1 MRTRQF
7 IIALLAASAA
17 LAMPPAA
24 AAAQDT
30 ATVSLDSLR
39 AMTVWEAE
47 QAFARAAAEHGTRA
61 AFLANLADQSV
72 VFTPRAT
79 DGMTAYRAFGES
91 TEVLQWEPIFAET
104 SPGGDLGYTTGP
116 YTYRTA
122 PDAPVTASG
131 WYFSVW
137 QRNDEGVWKVVLDL
151 GTGAEDL
158 PSASGAIEI
167 PERTP
172 PPQASASQRRANL
185 LRLEQM
191 LEDAARR
198 RSAQRALVQAVDVDV
213 RHNDAG
219 TIVRG
224 GRAVA
229 RTIPDTTV
237 VYEQLGHGFS
247 DAADMAYTYGEYTI
261 GSRPT
266 AEPDGNW
273 VRIWRVQGNGEWYL
287 VHLITAPIARTR

>member
-1 MRTRQF
+1 M
-7 IIALLAASAA
+7 AAMLAASAA
-17 LAMPPAA
+17 LSIGSA
-24 AAAQDT
+24 AAAQDS
-30 ATVSLDSLR
+30 AAVSVDSLR

-47 QAFARAAAEHGTRA
+47 QAFARMAAELGTRE
-61 AFLANLADQSV
+61 AFLANLAEESV

-79 DGMTAYRAFGES
+79 DGVEAYTAFAES
-91 TEVLQWEPIFAET
+91 TELLQWEPVFAET
-104 SPGGDLGYTTGP
+104 SSADDLGYTTGP
-116 YTYRTA
+116 YTYRTS
-122 PDAPVTASG
+122 PDAPVTGSG

-137 QRNDEGVWKVVLDL
+137 QRNADGVWKVVLDL
-151 GTGAEDL
+151 GTGAERV
-158 PSASGAIEI
+158 PNAAGTIEV

-172 PPQASASQRRANL
+172 APQASASQRRANL
-185 LRLEQM
+185 LRLEQ
-191 LEDAARR
+191 LLADAARR
-198 RSAQRALVQAVDVDV
+198 RSAQRALVRAVDVDV

-261 GSRPT
+261 GPRPA

-273 VRIWRVQGNGEWYL
+273 VRIWRVQGNGEWYI
-287 VHLITAPIARTR
+287 VHLVTAPIARTR